1 MKLENQVVSLE
12 LAKKLKE
19 LGVKQESL
27 FWWVKE
33 YGYSIMDGANTI
45 DTEEWG
51 VVYADNLNDTISKQ
65 KGEHISAL
73 TVAELGEMMN
83 IELTDANEGESFTI
97 KLSSAIDFWCVSFGN
112 DDTDI
117 TPQFEDASMADALAK
132 MLIYLISNNL
142 ITI

>member
-1 MKLENQVVSLE
+1 MTIEKQLVNRE
-12 LAKKLKE
+12 LSQRIKE

-73 TVAELGEMMN
+73 TVAELGEMLPN
-83 IELTDANEGESFTI
+83 FIGDGTQLF
-97 KLSSAIDFWCVSFGN
+97 FWNTGN
-112 DDTDI
+112 KSYCQYWDKEKKYIPNGNAVEADT
-117 TPQFEDASMADALAK
+117 EADARAK
-132 MLIYLISNNL
+132 MLIYLIENNL
-142 ITI
+142 ITL